1 MHSWAPYASD
11 NDEQVSHFIR
21 YTKIQTPAKLSS
33 LLPKVVQV
41 VGHVERSA
49 LSSPSIYISISL
61 MISCRGGLM
70 IMVQNV
76 ARSKQRAEV
85 LNLLK

>member
-41 VGHVERSA
+41 MGHVGMSGFLRSLSNVMVFLFRGLNPERFRCS
-49 LSSPSIYISISL
+49 
-61 MISCRGGLM
+61 GGY
-70 IMVQNV
+70 VSG
-76 ARSKQRAEV
+76 AKASGRA
-85 LNLLK
+85 